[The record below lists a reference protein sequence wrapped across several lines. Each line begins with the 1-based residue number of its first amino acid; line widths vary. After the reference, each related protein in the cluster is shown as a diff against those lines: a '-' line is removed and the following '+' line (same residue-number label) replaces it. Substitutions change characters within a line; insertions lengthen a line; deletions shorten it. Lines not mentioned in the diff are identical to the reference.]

1 MGKIRNSIVAI
12 ICVLVFSLTAC
23 GSDAASSA
31 DSLGKVQKT
40 QNTDNSVNADQEKED
55 KTKKAQEGIPDDLL
69 PAGESEETG
78 EVSSDQ
84 MEIVEEDGTVHNAK
98 KSLAGKNSSGGKNP
112 SGTSGSSNSGGN
124 SGASGNG
131 SSQSSKGTIEI
142 NFSIDSSNA
151 DGSVSYSAVMTL
163 DKGAT
168 VYDALA
174 ASGVSHS
181 GDSYITAIGGLSEK
195 QFGGQS
201 GWKYYVNGS
210 APNKSCVDYTLQ
222 DGDRVQWSYVLKA
235 Y

>member
-1 MGKIRNSIVAI
+1 MGRIRSSIVAI
-12 ICVLVFSLTAC
+12 ICVLVFSMTAC
-23 GSDAASSA
+23 GSDTSSSA
-31 DSLGKVQKT
+31 GGVSKSKET
-40 QNTDNSVNADQEKED
+40 QSTDENTKSNKKED
-55 KTKKAQEGIPDDLL
+55 SKAQEEIPADLL
-69 PAGESEETG
+69 PAGENEEAEETA
-78 EVSSDQ
+78 SDQ
-84 MEIVEEDGTVHNAK
+84 MEIVEEDGTVHNSK
-98 KSLAGKNSSGGKNP
+98 TSGSSKNSSDNKNS
-112 SGTSGSSNSGGN
+112 SGTSGSSTGSGN
-124 SGASGNG
+124 SGSSGSG
-131 SSQSSKGTIEI
+131 STQSPKRTIEI
-142 NFSIDSSNA
+142 NFSIDSSKA

-174 ASGVSHS
+174 ASGISHS
-181 GDSYITAIGGLSEK
+181 GDSYISAIGGLSEK

>member
-1 MGKIRNSIVAI
+1 MGRIRSSIVVI
-12 ICVLVFSLTAC
+12 ICVLVFSLTGC
-23 GSDAASSA
+23 GSDTSSSA
-31 DSLGKVQKT
+31 GDVSKSKETQSTDENTKSNKKEDSKVQ
-40 QNTDNSVNADQEKED
+40 EE
-55 KTKKAQEGIPDDLL
+55 IPADLL
-69 PAGESEETG
+69 PAGENEEAEETA
-78 EVSSDQ
+78 SDQ
-84 MEIVEEDGTVHNAK
+84 MEIVEEDGTVHNSK
-98 KSLAGKNSSGGKNP
+98 TSGSSKNSSDNKNS
-112 SGTSGSSNSGGN
+112 SGTSGSSTGSGN
-124 SGASGNG
+124 SGSSGSG
-131 SSQSSKGTIEI
+131 STQSPKRTIEI

>member
-1 MGKIRNSIVAI
+1 MGRIRSSIVAI

-23 GSDAASSA
+23 GSDTSSSA
-31 DSLGKVQKT
+31 GDVSKSKEMQST
-40 QNTDNSVNADQEKED
+40 DENTKSNKKED
-55 KTKKAQEGIPDDLL
+55 SKAQEEIPADLL
-69 PAGESEETG
+69 PAGENEET
-78 EVSSDQ
+78 EETASDQ
-84 MEIVEEDGTVHNAK
+84 MEIVEEDGTVHNSK
-98 KSLAGKNSSGGKNP
+98 TSGSSKNSSGSKNSLGTSSSSTG
-112 SGTSGSSNSGGN
+112 SGNSGSSGSG
-124 SGASGNG
+124 ST
-131 SSQSSKGTIEI
+131 QSSKRTIEI
-142 NFSIDSSNA
+142 NFSIDSSKA

-201 GWKYYVNGS
+201 GWKYYVNGT
-210 APNKSCVDYTLQ
+210 APGKSCVDYTLQ
-222 DGDRVQWSYVLKA
+222 DGDRVQWVYVLTA

>member
-1 MGKIRNSIVAI
+1 MGRIRSSIVAI
-12 ICVLVFSLTAC
+12 ICVLVFSMTAC
-23 GSDAASSA
+23 GSDTSSSA
-31 DSLGKVQKT
+31 GGVSKSKET
-40 QNTDNSVNADQEKED
+40 QSTDENTKSNKKED
-55 KTKKAQEGIPDDLL
+55 SKAQEEIPADLL
-69 PAGESEETG
+69 PAGENEET
-78 EVSSDQ
+78 EETASDQ
-84 MEIVEEDGTVHNAK
+84 MEIVEEDGTVHNSK
-98 KSLAGKNSSGGKNP
+98 TSGSSKNSSGGKNS

-142 NFSIDSSNA
+142 NFSIDSSKA

-174 ASGVSHS
+174 ASGISHS
-181 GDSYITAIGGLSEK
+181 GDSYISAIGGLSEK

-222 DGDRVQWSYVLKA
+222 DGDRVQWVYVLTA

>member
-1 MGKIRNSIVAI
+1 MGRIRNSIVAI
-12 ICVLVFSLTAC
+12 ICVLVFSLTGC
-23 GSDAASSA
+23 GSDTSSSA
-31 DSLGKVQKT
+31 GDVSKSKETQSTDENTKSNKKEDSKVQEEFP
-40 QNTDNSVNADQEKED
+40 A
-55 KTKKAQEGIPDDLL
+55 DLL
-69 PAGESEETG
+69 PAGENEEAEETA
-78 EVSSDQ
+78 SDQ
-84 MEIVEEDGTVHNAK
+84 MEIVEEDGTVHNSK
-98 KSLAGKNSSGGKNP
+98 TSGSSKNSSDNKNS
-112 SGTSGSSNSGGN
+112 SGTSGSSTGSGN
-124 SGASGNG
+124 SGSSGSG
-131 SSQSSKGTIEI
+131 STQSPKRTIEI
-142 NFSIDSSNA
+142 NFSIDSSKA

>member
-1 MGKIRNSIVAI
+1 MGRIRNSIVAI
-12 ICVLVFSLTAC
+12 ICVLVFSLTGC
-23 GSDAASSA
+23 GSDTSSSA
-31 DSLGKVQKT
+31 GDVSKSKETQSTDENTKSNKKEDSKVQ
-40 QNTDNSVNADQEKED
+40 EE
-55 KTKKAQEGIPDDLL
+55 IPADLL
-69 PAGESEETG
+69 PAGENEEAEETA
-78 EVSSDQ
+78 SDQ
-84 MEIVEEDGTVHNAK
+84 MEIVEEDGTVHNSK
-98 KSLAGKNSSGGKNP
+98 TSGSSKNSSDNKNS
-112 SGTSGSSNSGGN
+112 SGTSGSSTGSGN
-124 SGASGNG
+124 SGSSGSG
-131 SSQSSKGTIEI
+131 STQSPKRTIEI

-201 GWKYYVNGS
+201 GWKYYVNGT
-210 APNKSCVDYTLQ
+210 APGKSCVDYTLQ
-222 DGDRVQWSYVLKA
+222 DGDRVQWVYVLTA

>member
-1 MGKIRNSIVAI
+1 MGRIRSSIVAI

-23 GSDAASSA
+23 GSDTSSSA
-31 DSLGKVQKT
+31 GDVSKSKEMQST
-40 QNTDNSVNADQEKED
+40 DENTKSNKKED
-55 KTKKAQEGIPDDLL
+55 SKAQEEIPADLL
-69 PAGESEETG
+69 PAGENEETG

-98 KSLAGKNSSGGKNP
+98 KSLAGKNSSGGRNS

-174 ASGVSHS
+174 ATGVSHS

>member
-1 MGKIRNSIVAI
+1 MGRIRNSIVAI
-12 ICVLVFSLTAC
+12 ICVLVFSLTGC
-23 GSDAASSA
+23 GSDTSSSA
-31 DSLGKVQKT
+31 GDVSKSKETQSTDENTKSNKKEDSKVQ
-40 QNTDNSVNADQEKED
+40 EE
-55 KTKKAQEGIPDDLL
+55 IPADLL
-69 PAGESEETG
+69 PAGENEEAEETA
-78 EVSSDQ
+78 SDQ
-84 MEIVEEDGTVHNAK
+84 MEIVEEDGTVHNSK
-98 KSLAGKNSSGGKNP
+98 TSGSSKNSSDNKNS
-112 SGTSGSSNSGGN
+112 SGTSGSSTGSGN
-124 SGASGNG
+124 SGSSGSG
-131 SSQSSKGTIEI
+131 STQSPKRTIEI
-142 NFSIDSSNA
+142 NFSIDSSKA

>member
-1 MGKIRNSIVAI
+1 MGRIRNSIVAI
-12 ICVLVFSLTAC
+12 ICVLVFSLTGC
-23 GSDAASSA
+23 GSDTSSSA
-31 DSLGKVQKT
+31 GDVSKSKETQSTDENTKSNKKEDSKVQ
-40 QNTDNSVNADQEKED
+40 EE
-55 KTKKAQEGIPDDLL
+55 IPADLL
-69 PAGESEETG
+69 PAGENEEAEETA
-78 EVSSDQ
+78 SDQ
-84 MEIVEEDGTVHNAK
+84 MEIVEEDGTVHNSK
-98 KSLAGKNSSGGKNP
+98 TSGSSKNSSDNKNS
-112 SGTSGSSNSGGN
+112 SGTSGSSTGSGN
-124 SGASGNG
+124 SGSSGSG
-131 SSQSSKGTIEI
+131 STHSPKRTIEI
-142 NFSIDSSNA
+142 NFSIDSSKA

>member
-1 MGKIRNSIVAI
+1 MGRIKSSIVAI

-23 GSDAASSA
+23 GSDTSS
-31 DSLGKVQKT
+31 SVGGVSKSKET
-40 QNTDNSVNADQEKED
+40 QSTDENTKSNKKED
-55 KTKKAQEGIPDDLL
+55 SKAQEEIPADLL
-69 PAGESEETG
+69 PAGENEEAEETA
-78 EVSSDQ
+78 SDQ
-84 MEIVEEDGTVHNAK
+84 MEIVEEDGTVHNSK
-98 KSLAGKNSSGGKNP
+98 TSGSSKNSSDNKNS
-112 SGTSGSSNSGGN
+112 SGTSGSSTGSGN
-124 SGASGNG
+124 SGLSGSG
-131 SSQSSKGTIEI
+131 STQSPKRTIEI

-151 DGSVSYSAVMTL
+151 DGSVSYSTVMTL

>member
-1 MGKIRNSIVAI
+1 MGRIRSSIVAI

-23 GSDAASSA
+23 GSDTSSSA
-31 DSLGKVQKT
+31 GDVSKSKEMQST
-40 QNTDNSVNADQEKED
+40 DENTKSNKKED
-55 KTKKAQEGIPDDLL
+55 SKAQEEIPADLL
-69 PAGESEETG
+69 PAGENEEAEETA
-78 EVSSDQ
+78 SDQ
-84 MEIVEEDGTVHNAK
+84 MEIVEEDGTVHNSK
-98 KSLAGKNSSGGKNP
+98 TSGSSKNSSDNKNS
-112 SGTSGSSNSGGN
+112 SGTSGSSTGSGN
-124 SGASGNG
+124 SGSSGSG
-131 SSQSSKGTIEI
+131 STQSPKRTIEI

-222 DGDRVQWSYVLKA
+222 DGDRVQWVYVLTA

>member
-1 MGKIRNSIVAI
+1 MGRIRNSIVAI
-12 ICVLVFSLTAC
+12 ICVLVFSLTGC
-23 GSDAASSA
+23 GSDTSSSA
-31 DSLGKVQKT
+31 GDVSKSKETQSTDENTKSNKKEDSKVQ
-40 QNTDNSVNADQEKED
+40 EE
-55 KTKKAQEGIPDDLL
+55 IPADLL
-69 PAGESEETG
+69 PAGENEEAEETA
-78 EVSSDQ
+78 SDQ
-84 MEIVEEDGTVHNAK
+84 MEIVEEDGTVHNSK
-98 KSLAGKNSSGGKNP
+98 TSGSSKNSSDNKNS
-112 SGTSGSSNSGGN
+112 SGTSGSSNGSGN
-124 SGASGNG
+124 SGSSGSG
-131 SSQSSKGTIEI
+131 STQSPKRTIEI
-142 NFSIDSSNA
+142 NFSIDSSKA

-201 GWKYYVNGS
+201 GWKYYVNGT
-210 APNKSCVDYTLQ
+210 APGKSCVDYTLQ

>member
-1 MGKIRNSIVAI
+1 MGRIRNSIVAI
-12 ICVLVFSLTAC
+12 ICVLVFSLTGC
-23 GSDAASSA
+23 GSDTSSSA
-31 DSLGKVQKT
+31 GDVSKSKETQSTDENTKSNKKEDSKVQ
-40 QNTDNSVNADQEKED
+40 EE
-55 KTKKAQEGIPDDLL
+55 IPADLL
-69 PAGESEETG
+69 PAGENEEAEETA
-78 EVSSDQ
+78 SDQ
-84 MEIVEEDGTVHNAK
+84 MEIVEEDGTVHNSK
-98 KSLAGKNSSGGKNP
+98 TSGSSKNSSDNKNS
-112 SGTSGSSNSGGN
+112 SGTSGSSTGSGN
-124 SGASGNG
+124 SGSSGSG
-131 SSQSSKGTIEI
+131 STQSPKRTIEI
-142 NFSIDSSNA
+142 NFSIDSSKA

-201 GWKYYVNGS
+201 GWKYYVNGT
-210 APNKSCVDYTLQ
+210 APGKSCVDYTLQ

>member
-1 MGKIRNSIVAI
+1 MGRIISSIVAI

-23 GSDAASSA
+23 GSDTSSSA
-31 DSLGKVQKT
+31 GDVSKSKEMQST
-40 QNTDNSVNADQEKED
+40 DENTKSNKKED
-55 KTKKAQEGIPDDLL
+55 SKAQEEIPADLL
-69 PAGESEETG
+69 PAGENEET
-78 EVSSDQ
+78 EETASDQ
-84 MEIVEEDGTVHNAK
+84 MEIVEEDGTVHNSK
-98 KSLAGKNSSGGKNP
+98 TSGSSKNSSDNKNS
-112 SGTSGSSNSGGN
+112 SGTSGSSTGSGN
-124 SGASGNG
+124 SGSSGSG
-131 SSQSSKGTIEI
+131 STQSPKRTIEI

-222 DGDRVQWSYVLKA
+222 DGDRVQWVYVLTA

>member
-1 MGKIRNSIVAI
+1 MGRIRSSIVAI

-23 GSDAASSA
+23 GSDTSS
-31 DSLGKVQKT
+31 SSGGVSKSKET
-40 QNTDNSVNADQEKED
+40 QSTDENTKSNKKED
-55 KTKKAQEGIPDDLL
+55 SKAQEEIPADLL
-69 PAGESEETG
+69 PAGENEET
-78 EVSSDQ
+78 EETASDQ
-84 MEIVEEDGTVHNAK
+84 MEIVEEDGTVHNSK
-98 KSLAGKNSSGGKNP
+98 TSGSSKNSSDNKNS
-112 SGTSGSSNSGGN
+112 SGTSGSSTGSGN
-124 SGASGNG
+124 SGSSGSG
-131 SSQSSKGTIEI
+131 STQSSKRTIEI

-222 DGDRVQWSYVLKA
+222 DGDRVQWVYVLTA

>member
-1 MGKIRNSIVAI
+1 MGRIRSSIVAI

-23 GSDAASSA
+23 GSDTSSSA
-31 DSLGKVQKT
+31 GDVSKSQET
-40 QNTDNSVNADQEKED
+40 QSTDETTKSNKKED
-55 KTKKAQEGIPDDLL
+55 SKAQEEIPADLL
-69 PAGESEETG
+69 PAGENEET
-78 EVSSDQ
+78 EETASDE
-84 MEIVEEDGTVHNAK
+84 MEIVEEDGTVHNSK
-98 KSLAGKNSSGGKNP
+98 TSGSSKNSSGNKNS
-112 SGTSGSSNSGGN
+112 SGTSGSSTGSGN
-124 SGASGNG
+124 SGSSGSG
-131 SSQSSKGTIEI
+131 STQSSKRTIEI
-142 NFSIDSSNA
+142 NFSIDSSKA

-174 ASGVSHS
+174 ASGISHS

>member
-1 MGKIRNSIVAI
+1 MGRIRSSIVAI

-23 GSDAASSA
+23 GSDTSSSA
-31 DSLGKVQKT
+31 GDVSKSKEMQST
-40 QNTDNSVNADQEKED
+40 DENTKSNKKED
-55 KTKKAQEGIPDDLL
+55 SKAQEEIPADLL
-69 PAGESEETG
+69 PAGENEET
-78 EVSSDQ
+78 EETASDQ
-84 MEIVEEDGTVHNAK
+84 MEIVEEDGTVHNSK
-98 KSLAGKNSSGGKNP
+98 TSGSSKNSSDNKNS
-112 SGTSGSSNSGGN
+112 SGTSGSSTGSGN
-124 SGASGNG
+124 SGSSGSG
-131 SSQSSKGTIEI
+131 STQSPKRTIEI

-222 DGDRVQWSYVLKA
+222 DGDRVQWVYVLTA

>member
-1 MGKIRNSIVAI
+1 MGRIRNSIVAI
-12 ICVLVFSLTAC
+12 ICVLVFSLTGC
-23 GSDAASSA
+23 GSDTSSSA
-31 DSLGKVQKT
+31 GDVSKSKETQSTDENTKSNKKEDSKVQ
-40 QNTDNSVNADQEKED
+40 EE
-55 KTKKAQEGIPDDLL
+55 IPADLL
-69 PAGESEETG
+69 PAGENEEAEETA
-78 EVSSDQ
+78 SDQ
-84 MEIVEEDGTVHNAK
+84 MEIVEEDGTVHNSK
-98 KSLAGKNSSGGKNP
+98 TSGSSKNSSDNKNS
-112 SGTSGSSNSGGN
+112 SGTSGSSTGSGN
-124 SGASGNG
+124 SGSSGSG
-131 SSQSSKGTIEI
+131 STQSPKRTIEI

-181 GDSYITAIGGLSEK
+181 GDSYISAIGGLSEK

>member
-1 MGKIRNSIVAI
+1 MGRIRNSIVAI
-12 ICVLVFSLTAC
+12 ICVLVFSLTGC
-23 GSDAASSA
+23 GSDTPSSA
-31 DSLGKVQKT
+31 GDVSKSKETQSTDENTKSNKKEDSKVQ
-40 QNTDNSVNADQEKED
+40 EE
-55 KTKKAQEGIPDDLL
+55 IPADLL
-69 PAGESEETG
+69 PAGENEEAEETA
-78 EVSSDQ
+78 SDQ
-84 MEIVEEDGTVHNAK
+84 MEIVEEDGTVHNSK
-98 KSLAGKNSSGGKNP
+98 TSGSSKNSSDNKNS
-112 SGTSGSSNSGGN
+112 SGTSGSSTGSGN
-124 SGASGNG
+124 SGSSGSG
-131 SSQSSKGTIEI
+131 STQSPKRTIEI
-142 NFSIDSSNA
+142 NFSIDSSKA

>member
-1 MGKIRNSIVAI
+1 MGRIRNSIVAI
-12 ICVLVFSLTAC
+12 ICVLVFSLTGC
-23 GSDAASSA
+23 GSDTSSSA
-31 DSLGKVQKT
+31 GDVSKSKETQSTDENTKSNKKEDSKVQ
-40 QNTDNSVNADQEKED
+40 EE
-55 KTKKAQEGIPDDLL
+55 IPADLL
-69 PAGESEETG
+69 PAGENEEAEETA
-78 EVSSDQ
+78 SDQ
-84 MEIVEEDGTVHNAK
+84 MEIVEEDGTVHNSK
-98 KSLAGKNSSGGKNP
+98 TSGSSKNSSDNKNS
-112 SGTSGSSNSGGN
+112 SGTSGSSTGSGN
-124 SGASGNG
+124 SGSSGSG
-131 SSQSSKGTIEI
+131 STQSPKRTIEI
-142 NFSIDSSNA
+142 NFSIDSSKA

-174 ASGVSHS
+174 ASGISHS

>member
-1 MGKIRNSIVAI
+1 MGRIRNSIVAI
-12 ICVLVFSLTAC
+12 ICVLVFSLTGC
-23 GSDAASSA
+23 GSDTSSSA
-31 DSLGKVQKT
+31 GDVSKSKETQSTDENTKSNKKEDSKVQ
-40 QNTDNSVNADQEKED
+40 EE
-55 KTKKAQEGIPDDLL
+55 IPADLL
-69 PAGESEETG
+69 PAGENEEAEETA
-78 EVSSDQ
+78 SDQ
-84 MEIVEEDGTVHNAK
+84 MEIVEEDGTVHNSK
-98 KSLAGKNSSGGKNP
+98 TSGSSKNSSDNKNS
-112 SGTSGSSNSGGN
+112 SGTSGSSTGSGN
-124 SGASGNG
+124 SGSSGSG
-131 SSQSSKGTIEI
+131 STQSSKRTIEI
-142 NFSIDSSNA
+142 NFSIDSSKA

-174 ASGVSHS
+174 ASGISHS

>member
-1 MGKIRNSIVAI
+1 MGRIRSSIVAI

-23 GSDAASSA
+23 GSDTSSSA
-31 DSLGKVQKT
+31 GGVSKSKET
-40 QNTDNSVNADQEKED
+40 QSTDENTKSNKKED
-55 KTKKAQEGIPDDLL
+55 SKAQEEIPADLL
-69 PAGESEETG
+69 PAGENEET
-78 EVSSDQ
+78 EETASDQ
-84 MEIVEEDGTVHNAK
+84 MEIVEEDGTVHNSK
-98 KSLAGKNSSGGKNP
+98 TSGSSKNSSDNKNS
-112 SGTSGSSNSGGN
+112 SGTSGSSTGSGN
-124 SGASGNG
+124 SGSSGSG
-131 SSQSSKGTIEI
+131 STQSPKRTIEI
-142 NFSIDSSNA
+142 NFSIDSSKA

-195 QFGGQS
+195 QFRGQS

>member
-1 MGKIRNSIVAI
+1 MGRIRNSIVAI
-12 ICVLVFSLTAC
+12 ICVLVFSLTGC
-23 GSDAASSA
+23 GSDTSSSA
-31 DSLGKVQKT
+31 GDVSKSKETQSTDENTKSNKKEDSKVQ
-40 QNTDNSVNADQEKED
+40 EE
-55 KTKKAQEGIPDDLL
+55 IPADLL
-69 PAGESEETG
+69 PAGENKEAEETA
-78 EVSSDQ
+78 SDQ
-84 MEIVEEDGTVHNAK
+84 MEIVEEDGTVHNSK
-98 KSLAGKNSSGGKNP
+98 TSGSSKNSSDNKNS
-112 SGTSGSSNSGGN
+112 SGTSGSSTGSGN
-124 SGASGNG
+124 SGSSGSG
-131 SSQSSKGTIEI
+131 STQSPKRTIEI

>member
-1 MGKIRNSIVAI
+1 M
-12 ICVLVFSLTAC
+12 
-23 GSDAASSA
+23 
-31 DSLGKVQKT
+31 
-40 QNTDNSVNADQEKED
+40 QEE
-55 KTKKAQEGIPDDLL
+55 IPADLL
-69 PAGESEETG
+69 PAGENEEAEETA
-78 EVSSDQ
+78 SDQ
-84 MEIVEEDGTVHNAK
+84 MEIVEEDGTVHNSK
-98 KSLAGKNSSGGKNP
+98 TSGSSKNSSDNKNS
-112 SGTSGSSNSGGN
+112 SGTSGSSTGSGN
-124 SGASGNG
+124 SGSSGSG
-131 SSQSSKGTIEI
+131 STQSPKRTIEI
-142 NFSIDSSNA
+142 NFSIDSSKA

>member
-1 MGKIRNSIVAI
+1 M
-12 ICVLVFSLTAC
+12 FSLTGC
-23 GSDAASSA
+23 GSDTSSSA
-31 DSLGKVQKT
+31 GDVSKSKETQSTDENTKSNKKEDSKVQ
-40 QNTDNSVNADQEKED
+40 EE
-55 KTKKAQEGIPDDLL
+55 IPADLL
-69 PAGESEETG
+69 PAGENEEAEETA
-78 EVSSDQ
+78 SDQ
-84 MEIVEEDGTVHNAK
+84 MEIVEEDGTVHNSK
-98 KSLAGKNSSGGKNP
+98 TSGSSKNSSDNKNS
-112 SGTSGSSNSGGN
+112 SGTSGSSTGSGN
-124 SGASGNG
+124 SGSSGSG
-131 SSQSSKGTIEI
+131 STQSPKRTIEI
-142 NFSIDSSNA
+142 NFSIDSSKA

>member
-1 MGKIRNSIVAI
+1 MGRIRNSIVAI
-12 ICVLVFSLTAC
+12 ICVLVFSLTGC
-23 GSDAASSA
+23 GSDTSSSA
-31 DSLGKVQKT
+31 GDVSKSKETQSTDENTKSNKKEDSKVQ
-40 QNTDNSVNADQEKED
+40 EE
-55 KTKKAQEGIPDDLL
+55 IPADLL
-69 PAGESEETG
+69 PAGENEEAEETA
-78 EVSSDQ
+78 SDQ
-84 MEIVEEDGTVHNAK
+84 MEIVKEDGTVHNSK
-98 KSLAGKNSSGGKNP
+98 TSGSSKNSSDNKNS
-112 SGTSGSSNSGGN
+112 SGTSGSSTGSGN
-124 SGASGNG
+124 SGSSGSG
-131 SSQSSKGTIEI
+131 STQSPKRTIEI
-142 NFSIDSSNA
+142 NFSIDSSKA

>member
-1 MGKIRNSIVAI
+1 MGRIRSSIVAI
-12 ICVLVFSLTAC
+12 ICVLVFSLTGC
-23 GSDAASSA
+23 GSDTSSSA
-31 DSLGKVQKT
+31 GDVSKSKETQSTDENTKSNKKEDSKVQ
-40 QNTDNSVNADQEKED
+40 EE
-55 KTKKAQEGIPDDLL
+55 IPADLL
-69 PAGESEETG
+69 PAGENEEAEETA
-78 EVSSDQ
+78 SDQ
-84 MEIVEEDGTVHNAK
+84 MEIVEEDGTVHNSK
-98 KSLAGKNSSGGKNP
+98 TSGSSKNSSDNKNS
-112 SGTSGSSNSGGN
+112 SGTSGSSTGSGN
-124 SGASGNG
+124 SGSSGSG
-131 SSQSSKGTIEI
+131 STQSPKRTIEI

>member
-1 MGKIRNSIVAI
+1 MGRIRNSIVAI
-12 ICVLVFSLTAC
+12 ICVLVFSLTGC
-23 GSDAASSA
+23 GSDTSSSA
-31 DSLGKVQKT
+31 GDVSKSKETQSTDENTKSNKKEDSKVQ
-40 QNTDNSVNADQEKED
+40 EE
-55 KTKKAQEGIPDDLL
+55 IPADLL
-69 PAGESEETG
+69 PAGENEEAEETA
-78 EVSSDQ
+78 SDQ
-84 MEIVEEDGTVHNAK
+84 MEIVEEDGTVHNSK
-98 KSLAGKNSSGGKNP
+98 TSGSSKNSSDNKNS

-142 NFSIDSSNA
+142 NFSIDSSKA

-174 ASGVSHS
+174 ASGISHS

-201 GWKYYVNGS
+201 GWKYYVNGT
-210 APNKSCVDYTLQ
+210 APGKSCVDYTLQ

>member
-1 MGKIRNSIVAI
+1 MGRIRNSIVAI
-12 ICVLVFSLTAC
+12 ICVLVFSLTGC
-23 GSDAASSA
+23 GSDTSSSA
-31 DSLGKVQKT
+31 GDVSKSKETQSTDENTKSNKKEDSKVQ
-40 QNTDNSVNADQEKED
+40 EE
-55 KTKKAQEGIPDDLL
+55 IPADLL
-69 PAGESEETG
+69 PAGENEEAEETA
-78 EVSSDQ
+78 SDQ
-84 MEIVEEDGTVHNAK
+84 MEIVEEDGTVHNSK
-98 KSLAGKNSSGGKNP
+98 TSGSSKNSSDNKNS
-112 SGTSGSSNSGGN
+112 SGTSGSSTGSGN
-124 SGASGNG
+124 SGSSGSG
-131 SSQSSKGTIEI
+131 STQSPKRTIEI

>member
-1 MGKIRNSIVAI
+1 MGRIRSSIVAI

-23 GSDAASSA
+23 GSDTSSSA
-31 DSLGKVQKT
+31 GDVS
-40 QNTDNSVNADQEKED
+40 
-55 KTKKAQEGIPDDLL
+55 KAQETQSTDENTKSNKKEDSKAQEEIPADLL
-69 PAGESEETG
+69 PAGENEET
-78 EVSSDQ
+78 EETASDQ
-84 MEIVEEDGTVHNAK
+84 MEIVEEDGTVHNSK
-98 KSLAGKNSSGGKNP
+98 TSGSSKNSSGSKNP
-112 SGTSGSSNSGGN
+112 SGTSGSSTGSGN
-124 SGASGNG
+124 SGSSGSG
-131 SSQSSKGTIEI
+131 STQSPKRTIEI